1 MAFSDWNE
9 EYVKYRYTGVYA
21 VLTKKNEQELKN
33 LHQVREIDSIRKF
46 IKSNVFY
53 PYYLEEN
60 NVQQFISLIRIKKLR
75 YNSCLNWK
83 DEDGSHKIGVVFR
96 DPSSSFQLRLELNCN
111 FLILIREIN
120 Y

>member
-1 MAFSDWNE
+1 MHVLLSVFKKPLHWVEEKFKREGIFDAIHKITIRSGPIHEPLAWIFAIKDGFSYYDMPFQVSEFMAFSDWNE

-53 PYYLEEN
+53 PYYL
-60 NVQQFISLIRIKKLR
+60 
-75 YNSCLNWK
+75 
-83 DEDGSHKIGVVFR
+83 
-96 DPSSSFQLRLELNCN
+96 
-111 FLILIREIN
+111 
-120 Y
+120 